1 MDIES
6 FQNIKLQN
14 LGFEEETEHSGPAAQ
29 KAAIHRAVENIPL
42 PDEMP
47 TAFNYSHLP
56 KEILKSSSV
65 ESLISQNE
73 DLSTRLKVALRRLA
87 LFENEN
93 QKLSDDAQRARLS
106 QTAVADQVLIYK
118 EKDGLWK
125 SKLQQAEKQKE
136 VQTEKATALAAKVQK
151 LEMEVERY
159 HKYHDRIKTQVKPY
173 IHQLKE
179 YSRGLEEKNQQ
190 LSRESSRSDAQLSDL
205 RFQITEVT
213 KASRMQIELHEK
225 KSQELIQFYEQQIE
239 NQVSE
244 ITHLNS
250 MNQEL
255 EIKSIRLNKAL
266 EKQDELENQV
276 VEIMRSKEEIKARL
290 EQEVLRLQ
298 DKTSELSRS
307 NKRLEI
313 EHADLQELAISNET
327 QIKTLQK
334 EKQDLNE
341 QLDSLRYMWNAKV
354 EETEKLKSAIQ
365 SLERLNV
372 DLSQKVNELRTQQQG
387 N

>member
-1 MDIES
+1 MDFES
-6 FQNIKLQN
+6 FQNIKLAN
-14 LGFEEETEHSGPAAQ
+14 LGFEDEAANSKPATIQ
-29 KAAIHRAVENIPL
+29 RGVENIPL

-47 TAFNYSHLP
+47 ATFNYAHLP

-73 DLSTRLKVALRRLA
+73 DLATRLKVALRRLA
-87 LFENEN
+87 LLENEN
-93 QKLSDDAQRARLS
+93 QKLGEEAQRARLS

-118 EKDGLWK
+118 EKDNMWK
-125 SKLQQAEKQKE
+125 QKLQQAEKQKE
-136 VQTEKATALAAKVQK
+136 VQTEKALALQSKVEK
-151 LEMEVERY
+151 LSAECVRF

-179 YSRGLEEKNQQ
+179 YSRDLENKNQLISQ
-190 LSRESSRSDAQLSDL
+190 ERSRQDAQLSDL
-205 RFQITEVT
+205 RFQIMEVT
-213 KASRMQIELHEK
+213 KMSRQQIEIHEK
-225 KSQELIQFYEQQIE
+225 KSQELVNFYEAQIE
-239 NQVSE
+239 NQKNE
-244 ITHLNS
+244 LHNMDLLNK
-250 MNQEL
+250 EL
-255 EIKSIRLNKAL
+255 EVKAIKLNKAM

-276 VEIMRSKEEIKARL
+276 VELLRTKEEIKARL

-298 DKTSELSRS
+298 DKASELHRS

-313 EHADLQELAISNET
+313 EHSDLQELALSNET

-334 EKQDLNE
+334 EKQDLTE

-354 EETEKLKSAIQ
+354 EETEKLKTAIQ

-372 DLSQKVNELRTQQQG
+372 DLSQKVNELRTQQ
-387 N
+387 NS

>member
-1 MDIES
+1 MDFES

-14 LGFEEETEHSGPAAQ
+14 LGFEEEAGNSKSATVKRG
-29 KAAIHRAVENIPL
+29 VENIPL

-47 TAFNYSHLP
+47 ASFNYAHLP

-87 LFENEN
+87 LLENEN
-93 QKLSDDAQRARLS
+93 QKLGEEAQRARLS

-118 EKDGLWK
+118 EKDNMWK
-125 SKLQQAEKQKE
+125 QKLQQAEKQKE
-136 VQTEKATALAAKVQK
+136 VQTEKALALQSKVEK
-151 LEMEVERY
+151 LSAECVRY
-159 HKYHDRIKTQVKPY
+159 NKYHDRIKTQVKPY

-179 YSRGLEEKNQQ
+179 YSRDLENKNQL
-190 LSRESSRSDAQLSDL
+190 LSQERSRQDAQLSDL
-205 RFQITEVT
+205 RFQIMEVT
-213 KASRMQIELHEK
+213 KVSRQQIEIHEK
-225 KSQELIQFYEQQIE
+225 KSQELIHFYEAQID
-239 NQVSE
+239 NQKNE
-244 ITHLNS
+244 LHNMDLLNK
-250 MNQEL
+250 EL
-255 EIKSIRLNKAL
+255 EIKAIKLNKAM

-276 VEIMRSKEEIKARL
+276 VELLRSKEELKARL

-298 DKTSELSRS
+298 DKSNELHRS

-313 EHADLQELAISNET
+313 EHADLQELALSNEA

-334 EKQDLNE
+334 DKQDLTE

-354 EETEKLKSAIQ
+354 EETEKLKTAIQ

-372 DLSQKVNELRTQQQG
+372 DLSQKVNELRTQQ
-387 N
+387 NS

>member
-14 LGFEEETEHSGPAAQ
+14 LGFEEETRHSEPAQ

-47 TAFNYSHLP
+47 MAFNYSHLP
-56 KEILKSSSV
+56 KDVLKSSSV

-87 LFENEN
+87 IFENEN

-136 VQTEKATALAAKVQK
+136 VQTEKATALAVRVQK

-190 LSRESSRSDAQLSDL
+190 LSRENSRTDAQLSDL

-225 KSQELIQFYEQQIE
+225 KSQELIHFYEQQIE

-250 MNQEL
+250 INQEL
-255 EIKSIRLNKAL
+255 EIKAIRLNKAL

-313 EHADLQELAISNET
+313 EHADLQELALSNEI

-372 DLSQKVNELRTQQQG
+372 DLSQKVNELRTQQQES
-387 N
+387 

>member
-14 LGFEEETEHSGPAAQ
+14 LGFEEETSNSKPEAR
-29 KAAIHRAVENIPL
+29 AAIHRTVENIPL

-47 TAFNYSHLP
+47 AAFNYSHLP
-56 KEILKSSSV
+56 KDILKSTTV
-65 ESLISQNE
+65 ENLISQNE
-73 DLSTRLKVALRRLA
+73 DLMTRLKVALRRLA

-118 EKDGLWK
+118 EKDSLWK
-125 SKLQQAEKQKE
+125 NKLNQAEKEKE
-136 VQTEKATALAAKVQK
+136 IHQEKALAFQVKVEK
-151 LEMEVERY
+151 LANEVERY
-159 HKYHDRIKTQVKPY
+159 RKYHDRIKTQVKPY

-190 LSRESSRSDAQLSDL
+190 LTRENSRADAQLSDL
-205 RFQITEVT
+205 RYQITEVA

-239 NQVSE
+239 NQSSE
-244 ITHLNS
+244 IAHLNE
-250 MNQEL
+250 MNSEL
-255 EIKSIRLNKAL
+255 EVKSIKLNKAL

-276 VEIMRSKEEIKARL
+276 VELLRSKEEYKARM
-290 EQEVLRLQ
+290 EQEVVRLQ
-298 DKTSELSRS
+298 DKNSELHRA
-307 NKRLEI
+307 NKRFEI
-313 EHADLQELAISNET
+313 EHGDLQELALSNEA

-354 EETEKLKSAIQ
+354 EEAEKLKTAMQ

-372 DLSQKVNELRTQQQG
+372 DLSQKVNELRSQQ
-387 N
+387 NS

>member
-1 MDIES
+1 MDFES

-14 LGFEEETEHSGPAAQ
+14 LGFEEEAGNSKSATVKRG
-29 KAAIHRAVENIPL
+29 VENIPL

-47 TAFNYSHLP
+47 ASFNYAHLP

-87 LFENEN
+87 LLENEN
-93 QKLSDDAQRARLS
+93 QKLGEEAQRARLS

-118 EKDGLWK
+118 EKDNMWK
-125 SKLQQAEKQKE
+125 QKLQQAEKQKE
-136 VQTEKATALAAKVQK
+136 VQTEKALALQSKVEK
-151 LEMEVERY
+151 LSAECVRY
-159 HKYHDRIKTQVKPY
+159 NKYHDRIKTQVKPY

-179 YSRGLEEKNQQ
+179 YSRDLENKNQL
-190 LSRESSRSDAQLSDL
+190 LSQERSRQDAQLSDL
-205 RFQITEVT
+205 RFQIMEVT
-213 KASRMQIELHEK
+213 KVSRQQIEIHEK
-225 KSQELIQFYEQQIE
+225 KSQELIHFYEAQID
-239 NQVSE
+239 NQKNE
-244 ITHLNS
+244 LHNMDLLNK
-250 MNQEL
+250 EL
-255 EIKSIRLNKAL
+255 EIKAIKLNKAM

-276 VEIMRSKEEIKARL
+276 VELLRSKEEIKARL

-298 DKTSELSRS
+298 DKSNELHRS

-313 EHADLQELAISNET
+313 EHEDLQELALSNEA

-334 EKQDLNE
+334 DKQDLTE

-354 EETEKLKSAIQ
+354 EETEKLKTAIQ

-372 DLSQKVNELRTQQQG
+372 DLSQKVNELRTQQ
-387 N
+387 NS

>member
-1 MDIES
+1 MDFES
-6 FQNIKLQN
+6 FQNVKIQN
-14 LGFEEETEHSGPAAQ
+14 LGFEEEAGNSKPVQRG
-29 KAAIHRAVENIPL
+29 VENIPL

-47 TAFNYSHLP
+47 ATFNYSHLP

-73 DLSTRLKVALRRLA
+73 DLATRLKVALRRLA
-87 LFENEN
+87 LLENEN
-93 QKLSDDAQRARLS
+93 QKLSEEAGRARLS
-106 QTAVADQVLIYK
+106 QTAVADQILIYK
-118 EKDGLWK
+118 EKDNMWK
-125 SKLQQAEKQKE
+125 QKLQHAEKEKDIQL
-136 VQTEKATALAAKVQK
+136 EKALALQTRVEK
-151 LEMEVERY
+151 LSAESDRY

-179 YSRGLEEKNQQ
+179 YSRGLEEKTQQ
-190 LSRESSRSDAQLSDL
+190 LTQQSSRQEAQLADL
-205 RFQITEVT
+205 RYQIMEVT
-213 KASRMQIELHEK
+213 KVSRQQIEIHEK
-225 KSQELIQFYEQQIE
+225 KSQEMVHFYEAQIE
-239 NQVSE
+239 SQKNELQNMDL
-244 ITHLNS
+244 LNK
-250 MNQEL
+250 EY
-255 EIKSIRLNKAL
+255 EVKAIKLNKAL

-298 DKTSELSRS
+298 DKANELHRS

-313 EHADLQELAISNET
+313 EHADLQELALSNEA

-334 EKQDLNE
+334 EKQDLAE

-354 EETEKLKSAIQ
+354 EETEKLKTAIQ

-372 DLSQKVNELRTQQQG
+372 DLSQKVNELRTQQ
-387 N
+387 NT

>member
-1 MDIES
+1 MDFES

-14 LGFEEETEHSGPAAQ
+14 LGFEEEAVNSKPVAVQRG
-29 KAAIHRAVENIPL
+29 VENIPL

-47 TAFNYSHLP
+47 ATFNYAHLP

-73 DLSTRLKVALRRLA
+73 DLATRLKVALRRLA
-87 LFENEN
+87 LLENEN
-93 QKLSDDAQRARLS
+93 QKLSDEAQRARLS

-118 EKDGLWK
+118 EKDNMWK
-125 SKLQQAEKQKE
+125 QKLQQAEKQKE
-136 VQTEKATALAAKVQK
+136 VQTEKALALHARVEK
-151 LEMEVERY
+151 LSAECDRY

-179 YSRGLEEKNQQ
+179 YSRDLENKNQS
-190 LSRESSRSDAQLSDL
+190 LSQERTRQEAQLSDL
-205 RFQITEVT
+205 RFQIMEVT
-213 KASRMQIELHEK
+213 KMSRQQIEIHEK
-225 KSQELIQFYEQQIE
+225 KSQEMVHFYEAQIE
-239 NQVSE
+239 SQKNELQNLE
-244 ITHLNS
+244 L

-255 EIKSIRLNKAL
+255 EIKAVKLNKAL

-276 VEIMRSKEEIKARL
+276 VELLRSKEEMKARL

-298 DKTSELSRS
+298 DKSNELHRS

-313 EHADLQELAISNET
+313 EHGDLQELALSNET

-334 EKQDLNE
+334 EKQDLTE

-354 EETEKLKSAIQ
+354 EETEKLKTAIQ

-372 DLSQKVNELRTQQQG
+372 DLSQKVNELRSQQ
-387 N
+387 NNS